1 MHDEYIDLVQES
13 RRDIAMPADLQ
24 VVLGA
29 TGGVGQALV
38 QVLAA
43 RGAQVRA
50 VNRNGRASV
59 PASVEVM
66 AADLTNRE
74 STHAA
79 CQGATTV
86 YHCAGVPYQQ
96 WITSMPVM
104 LDNIISAVSA
114 EGATLVYI
122 DNNYMYAPTSQP
134 LTEESLQAPV
144 TRKGKL
150 RKQLAE
156 TILAAHAHG
165 QIKATIGRTPDFYG
179 PGVRTSA
186 VGEQFFTAVVEG
198 KRVPWLGKLDV
209 PHVLAFVEDTA
220 RGLLVL
226 GTHEEAL
233 GQVWHLPTAQALT
246 GRQYIALA
254 SRAAGVQARPLAVP
268 GLMLRVLGLTNPVL
282 RESVEML
289 YEFNEPLL
297 FDASK
302 YIQAFGG
309 LPTPHQEAMRR
320 AVAWYQESA
329 VPKTSKEAP
338 DQTKA

>member
-1 MHDEYIDLVQES
+1 
-13 RRDIAMPADLQ
+13 MPSQLQ

-29 TGGVGQALV
+29 TGGVGQVLV
-38 QVLAA
+38 QALAA
-43 RGAQVRA
+43 QAAQVRA
-50 VNRNGRASV
+50 VNRSGRASV

-74 STHAA
+74 STRAA

-86 YHCAGVPYQQ
+86 YHCAGVPYHQ
-96 WITSMPVM
+96 WATYMPVW
-104 LDNIISAVSA
+104 LDNVISAVSA
-114 EGATLVYI
+114 TGATLVYI

-134 LTEESLQAPV
+134 LTEEALQAPV

-156 TILAAHAHG
+156 TILAAHARG
-165 QIKATIGRTPDFYG
+165 QIRATIGRTPDFYG
-179 PGVRTSA
+179 PGVRISA

-233 GQVWHLPTAQALT
+233 GQVWHLPVAQALT
-246 GRQYIALA
+246 GRQYITLA
-254 SRAAGVQARPLAVP
+254 SEAAGVPAKPLAVP
-268 GLMLRVLGLTNPVL
+268 GLLLRVLGLTNPAL

-297 FDASK
+297 FDGSK
-302 YIQAFGG
+302 YTRAFGG
-309 LPTPHQEAMRR
+309 TPTSHQEAMRQT
-320 AVAWYQESA
+320 VAWYREA
-329 VPKTSKEAP
+329 AAHRTSRQVVEQTEA
-338 DQTKA
+338 

>member
-1 MHDEYIDLVQES
+1 
-13 RRDIAMPADLQ
+13 MPADLQ

-29 TGGVGQALV
+29 TGGVGQVLV

-43 RGAQVRA
+43 QGAQVRA
-50 VNRNGRASV
+50 VNRSGRASV

-66 AADLTNRE
+66 AADLINRE
-74 STHAA
+74 STRAA

-114 EGATLVYI
+114 AGATLVYI

-134 LTEESLQAPV
+134 LTEDSLQAPV

-150 RKQLAE
+150 RKQLAQ
-156 TILAAHAHG
+156 TILAAHTRGH
-165 QIKATIGRTPDFYG
+165 IKATIGRTPDFYG
-179 PGVRTSA
+179 PGVITSA

-209 PHVLAFVEDTA
+209 PHVLAFVEDSA

-233 GQVWHLPTAQALT
+233 GQVWHLPTAAALT
-246 GRQYIALA
+246 GRQYIVLA
-254 SRAAGVQARPLAVP
+254 SEAAGVQARPLAVP
-268 GLMLRVLGLTNPVL
+268 GLLLRILGLTNPVL

-302 YIQAFGG
+302 YSKAFGS

-320 AVAWYQESA
+320 TVAWYQESA

>member
-1 MHDEYIDLVQES
+1 
-13 RRDIAMPADLQ
+13 MPADLQ

-29 TGGVGQALV
+29 TGGVGQVLV
-38 QVLAA
+38 QVLTAQ
-43 RGAQVRA
+43 GAQVRA
-50 VNRNGRASV
+50 VNRSGRASV

-74 STHAA
+74 STRAA

-114 EGATLVYI
+114 AGATLVYI

-134 LTEESLQAPV
+134 LTEDSLQAPV

-156 TILAAHAHG
+156 TILAAHTRG

-179 PGVRTSA
+179 PGVITST

-209 PHVLAFVEDTA
+209 PHVLAFVEDSA

-233 GQVWHLPTAQALT
+233 GQVWHLPTAPALT
-246 GRQYIALA
+246 GRQYIVLA
-254 SRAAGVQARPLAVP
+254 SEAAGVQARPLAVP
-268 GLMLRVLGLTNPVL
+268 GLLLRILGLTNPVL

-302 YIQAFGG
+302 YSKAFGS

-320 AVAWYQESA
+320 TVAWYRESA

>member
-1 MHDEYIDLVQES
+1 MDKQTN
-13 RRDIAMPADLQ
+13 LQ

-29 TGGVGQALV
+29 TGGVGQAIV
-38 QVLAA
+38 QALA
-43 RGAQVRA
+43 GQGTPVRA
-50 VNRNGRASV
+50 VNRSGRAHV
-59 PASVEVM
+59 PAPVEVM

-74 STHAA
+74 STLAV
-79 CQGATTV
+79 CQGASVV
-86 YHCAGVPYQQ
+86 YHCAGLPYQQ
-96 WITSMPVM
+96 WATYMPVW
-104 LDNIISAVSA
+104 LDNVISAVSA
-114 EGATLVYI
+114 TGATLVYI

-156 TILAAHAHG
+156 TILAAHTRG

-198 KRVPWLGKLDV
+198 RRVPWLGKLDV

-233 GQVWHLPTAQALT
+233 G
-246 GRQYIALA
+246 
-254 SRAAGVQARPLAVP
+254 SEAAGVPAKPLAVP

-297 FDASK
+297 FDGSK
-302 YIQAFGG
+302 YIHAFDGI
-309 LPTPHQEAMRR
+309 PTPHQEAMRR
-320 AVAWYQESA
+320 TVAWYRESA
-329 VPKTSKEAP
+329 APKTSK
-338 DQTKA
+338 

>member
-1 MHDEYIDLVQES
+1 
-13 RRDIAMPADLQ
+13 MPSQLQ

-29 TGGVGQALV
+29 TGGVGQVLV
-38 QVLAA
+38 QALAA
-43 RGAQVRA
+43 QAAQVRA
-50 VNRNGRASV
+50 VNRSGRASV

-74 STHAA
+74 STRAA

-86 YHCAGVPYQQ
+86 YHCAGVPYHQ
-96 WITSMPVM
+96 WGTYMPVM
-104 LDNIISAVSA
+104 LDNVISAVSA
-114 EGATLVYI
+114 TGATLVYI

-156 TILAAHAHG
+156 TILAAHTRG

-186 VGEQFFTAVVEG
+186 VGEG

-233 GQVWHLPTAQALT
+233 GQVWHLPTAQALM

-254 SRAAGVQARPLAVP
+254 SEAAGVPAKPLAVP

-297 FDASK
+297 FDGSK
-302 YIQAFGG
+302 YIHAFDGI
-309 LPTPHQEAMRR
+309 PTPHQEAMRR
-320 AVAWYQESA
+320 TVAWYRESA
-329 VPKTSKEAP
+329 APKTSK
-338 DQTKA
+338 